1 MITFRTEQTVGD
13 VATMTEVDVV
23 YSEDDSE
30 SAIAA
35 NNKMVNTFCELLLPS
50 DQVMSVEQSQSNLY
64 QTLPSSLVDRPAP
77 PGVE

>member
-13 VATMTEVDVV
+13 VVTMTEVDVV

-35 NNKMVNTFCELLLPS
+35 NNRMVNTFCELLLPS
-50 DQVMSVEQSQSNLY
+50 DQVMSVEQAESNLY
-64 QTLPSSLVDRPAP
+64 QPLPQELMQPLI
-77 PGVE
+77 